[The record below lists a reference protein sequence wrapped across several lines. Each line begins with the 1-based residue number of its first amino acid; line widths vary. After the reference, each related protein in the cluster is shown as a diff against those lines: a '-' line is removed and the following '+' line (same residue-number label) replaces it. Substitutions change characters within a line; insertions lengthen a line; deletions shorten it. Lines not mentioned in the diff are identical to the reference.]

1 MPENVRDA
9 ILMCQTITN
18 HEGRR
23 RQLQY
28 VGKMMRTLD
37 EEEVAVIQRTI
48 ESWKGA
54 SKAETASLH
63 ALERRRDKLLA
74 DDKALTQLL
83 EEHPQL
89 DVQHLRTLIRNA
101 RKEQAENKPPKA
113 YREIF
118 QILKDLAKPAKA
130 APPEEDEGEDAT
142 MSPTNKVDELAN
154 ELVIGLVSVSD
165 RASGGVYEDK
175 GIPALQEWLGK
186 ALTTPFRVETRLIPD
201 DRDDIE
207 STLIELVD
215 EARCHLVLTTGG
227 TGPARRDVT
236 PEATLAIGTQGDAGL
251 RRADAPGQPAL
262 RADRDPVAP
271 GRRDPRDARS
281 RGPGHEPAGPA
292 EIDQGNPRRA

>member
-1 MPENVRDA
+1 MPNANRGAVGFRSDEFEPEYDRPSKSELKRQSNELQKLGEQLIEAPRDRVKRVPMPENVRDA

-101 RKEQAENKPPKA
+101 RKEQADNKPPKA

-130 APPEEDEGEDAT
+130 AAADEDEGEDAG
-142 MSPTNKVDELAN
+142 DE
-154 ELVIGLVSVSD
+154 SD
-165 RASGGVYEDK
+165 E
-175 GIPALQEWLGK
+175 
-186 ALTTPFRVETRLIPD
+186 
-201 DRDDIE
+201 
-207 STLIELVD
+207 
-215 EARCHLVLTTGG
+215 
-227 TGPARRDVT
+227 
-236 PEATLAIGTQGDAGL
+236 
-251 RRADAPGQPAL
+251 
-262 RADRDPVAP
+262 
-271 GRRDPRDARS
+271 
-281 RGPGHEPAGPA
+281 
-292 EIDQGNPRRA
+292 